1 MNLLGVVPVWVW
13 VVAAALAFGQFRS
26 WQARTAEAKAQGTVI
41 AVANARAEALE
52 RDLKEQER
60 INDAQRRATL
70 ASERARDAAEVAR
83 LAAERSGSELR
94 VAARSAAARAC
105 APASAASGVGPST
118 DDAGG
123 SAVLADVLGRVE
135 EAARRVGSIADE
147 RRIRGLECQAQ
158 YDALRG
164 DDASKR

>member
-1 MNLLGVVPVWVW
+1 MNLLGAVPLWAW
-13 VVAAALAFGQFRS
+13 VVAGALAYGQFRGC
-26 WQARTAEAKAQGTVI
+26 QAREAEAKTQGTVI
-41 AVANARAEALE
+41 AVANARAEALQ

-60 INDAQRRATL
+60 INDEQRRAQL
-70 ASERARDAAEVAR
+70 VSERARDAAEVAR
-83 LAAERSGSELR
+83 MAAERSGSELR

-105 APASAASGVGPST
+105 APAPAASGVGPST

-135 EAARRVGSIADE
+135 EAARRVGAIADQ

-164 DDASKR
+164 GDAEKR